1 MPRFF
6 FDLCDQQGTH
16 YDATGLELADLE
28 AAQRVLEMTL
38 PRLSA
43 ERAVGSGLNMTLVM
57 TVRDACDQQ
66 LIEATLDWS
75 IRTRRLPND
84 RRSGFKLIETRR

>member
-6 FDLCDQQGTH
+6 FDLIDIDGQH
-16 YDATGLELADLE
+16 YDDAGLELPDID

-43 ERAVGSGLNMTLVM
+43 ERSVGSGPGLNLMMV
-57 TVRDACDQQ
+57 VRDAFDREVLQAN
-66 LIEATLDWS
+66 LDWKIVMRRIKRDRGAVAIEANT
-75 IRTRRLPND
+75 
-84 RRSGFKLIETRR
+84 